1 MYRVKGTAS
10 MLEWLSKPFRHH
22 GRWSRRAFLRAGA
35 LGVGGLMLPQM
46 LAAAGTSGRSRSQLA
61 RRCIFVFLNG
71 GPSQLDTF
79 DMKPMAPSDIRGPYR
94 PIATSVPGL
103 SICEKLPRLAP
114 WMHKV
119 AVVRSMTHNL
129 SAHNSSAAYALSG
142 HSPGSDAAI
151 APTAVDHPTYGSVV
165 ARLSPP
171 QTLPPFVLTPTYL
184 FDMGFPTPSA
194 GGGWLGRSFD
204 PFPVVR
210 NQMMS
215 ASPGWTGELPVPSG
229 MALAAGMTA
238 RRLLDREVLRSQLGT
253 RNAPV
258 TQPGHDLHRQ
268 RAMDLILSPEA
279 QRAFDLSQE
288 PARIRDRYGRFE
300 MGQVLLLAR
309 RMIEAGVR
317 FVTANA
323 VSNPPNTGLSAF
335 QIWDTHFDHFRL
347 YDSHLLP
354 ELDQAL
360 SALLSDLSD
369 RGLLDDTLV
378 LVMGEFGRT
387 PRINNADGGGR
398 DHWSRA
404 YTALLAGGPIR
415 GGIVHGRTDS
425 IAGEVRD
432 FPVRPDDLAATLYE
446 SLGIPHD
453 TMLHDLRQRPH
464 RIAEGEP
471 VRALFG

>member
-1 MYRVKGTAS
+1 
-10 MLEWLSKPFRHH
+10 MLEWLSKPFLHH
-22 GRWSRRAFLRAGA
+22 GHWSRRTLLRAGA
-35 LGVGGLMLPQM
+35 IGLGGLMLPRW
-46 LAAAGTSGRSRSQLA
+46 LAAESAATSRRRAS
-61 RRCIFVFLNG
+61 RCIFIFLNG

-79 DMKPMAPSDIRGPYR
+79 DMKPTASSDIRGPYR
-94 PIATSVPGL
+94 PAATSVPGL
-103 SICEKLPRLAP
+103 SICEKLPRLAS

-151 APTAVDHPTYGSVV
+151 APTASDHPTYGSVV

-171 QTLPPFVLTPTYL
+171 QTLPPFVLTPTHL

-215 ASPGWTGELPVPSG
+215 ASPSWTGELPVPSG
-229 MALAAGMTA
+229 MTLAADMTA
-238 RRLLDREVLRSQLGT
+238 RRMLDRQALRRRLGT
-253 RNAPV
+253 NNQPAV
-258 TQPGHDLHRQ
+258 EPGHDLHRQ
-268 RAMDLILSPEA
+268 RAMDLILSPAA

-288 PARIRDRYGRFE
+288 PARLRDRYGRFE

-323 VSNPPNTGLSAF
+323 VSNPPNTRLSAF

-354 ELDQAL
+354 EFDQAL
-360 SALLSDLSD
+360 SALLSDLSE
-369 RGLLDDTLV
+369 RGLLDDTMV
-378 LVMGEFGRT
+378 VVMGEFGRT
-387 PRINNADGGGR
+387 PRINSADGGGR

-404 YTALLAGGPIR
+404 YSALLAGGPIR
-415 GGIVHGRTDS
+415 GGMVYGRTDS

-446 SLGIPHD
+446 ALGIPYD

>member
-1 MYRVKGTAS
+1 
-10 MLEWLSKPFRHH
+10 MLEWLSKPFLYR

-35 LGVGGLMLPQM
+35 LGLGGLTLPQP
-46 LAAAGTSGRSRSQLA
+46 LAAGSTAPPRHQAS
-61 RRCIFVFLNG
+61 RCIFVFLNG

-79 DMKPMAPSDIRGPYR
+79 DLKPMAPSDIRGPYR
-94 PIATSVPGL
+94 PIPTSVPGL
-103 SICEKLPRLAP
+103 SIGAKLPRLAS

-129 SAHNSSAAYALSG
+129 GAHNSSAAYALSG
-142 HSPGSDAAI
+142 HSRGSDAAI
-151 APTAVDHPTYGSVV
+151 APTATDHPTYGSVV

-171 QTLPPFVLTPTYL
+171 QAMPPFVLTPTYL

-215 ASPGWTGELPVPSG
+215 ASPTWTGELPVPSG
-229 MALAAGMTA
+229 MALAADITA
-238 RRLLDREVLRSQLGT
+238 RRLQDREALRHQLGMG
-253 RNAPV
+253 NVPAAE
-258 TQPGHDLHRQ
+258 PGHDLNRR
-268 RAMDLILSPEA
+268 RALELILSPEA
-279 QRAFDLSQE
+279 QRAFDLAQE
-288 PARIRDRYGRFE
+288 PARVRDRYGRFE

-309 RMIEAGVR
+309 RLIDAGVR

-323 VSNPPNTGLSAF
+323 VSNPPNTRLSAF

-347 YDSHLLP
+347 YDTYLLP

-360 SALLSDLSD
+360 SALLSDLAD
-369 RGLLDDTLV
+369 RGLLDETLV

-387 PRINNADGGGR
+387 PRINGAEGGGR

-404 YTALLAGGPIR
+404 YSALLAGGPIP
-415 GGIVHGRTDS
+415 GGLVHGRTD
-425 IAGEVRD
+425 AHAAEVRD
-432 FPVRPDDLAATLYE
+432 APVRPDDLAATLYE
-446 SLGIPHD
+446 CLGIPHD
-453 TMLHDLRQRPH
+453 TMLHDLSQRPH
-464 RIAEGEP
+464 RITDGEP
-471 VRALFG
+471 VRALMA

>member
-1 MYRVKGTAS
+1 
-10 MLEWLSKPFRHH
+10 MLDWLSAPFVHR
-22 GRWSRRAFLRAGA
+22 GRLSRRTLLRAGA
-35 LGVGGLMLPQM
+35 AGLGGLLLPQ
-46 LAAAGTSGRSRSQLA
+46 LLGAESAAVKRKRASH
-61 RRCIFVFLNG
+61 CIFLFLNG

-79 DMKPMAPSDIRGPYR
+79 DMKPVAPSGIRGPYR
-94 PIATSVPGL
+94 PIATGVPGL

-119 AVVRSMTHNL
+119 AVVRSATHHL

-151 APTAVDHPTYGSVV
+151 APTAGDHPTYGSVV
-165 ARLSPP
+165 ARLTPP
-171 QTLPPFVLTPTYL
+171 GPLPAFVLTPTYL

-215 ASPGWTGELPVPSG
+215 ASPSWTGELPVPSG
-229 MALAAGMTA
+229 MALPADVSSRRLGEREAIRRQLGRQGGSPAAGPF
-238 RRLLDREVLRSQLGT
+238 DV
-253 RNAPV
+253 
-258 TQPGHDLHRQ
+258 HRVK
-268 RAMDLILSPEA
+268 ALELILSPEA
-279 QRAFDLSQE
+279 QRAFDLSRE
-288 PARIRDRYGRFE
+288 PDRVRDRYGRFE
-300 MGQVLLLAR
+300 MGQVFLLAR

-323 VSNPPNTGLSAF
+323 VSNPPDTKLSAF

-354 ELDQAL
+354 EFDQAF
-360 SALLSDLSD
+360 SALLGDLSD
-369 RGLLDDTLV
+369 RGLLDETLL

-387 PRINNADGGGR
+387 PKINGAAGGGR

-404 YTALLAGGPIR
+404 YSVLLAGGPIH
-415 GGIVHGRTDS
+415 GGIVYGQTDA
-425 IAGEVRD
+425 IAGEVKD
-432 FPVRPDDLAATLYE
+432 LPVRPDDLAATLYE
-446 SLGIPHD
+446 ALGIPHD
-453 TMLHDLRQRPH
+453 TMLPDLRQRPH
-464 RIAEGEP
+464 RIADGTP
-471 VRALFG
+471 IWKLFG

>member
-1 MYRVKGTAS
+1 MI
-10 MLEWLSKPFRHH
+10 EWLSKPFRHR
-22 GRWSRRAFLRAGA
+22 GRWSRRSLLRAGA
-35 LGVGGLMLPQM
+35 VGVAGLMLPQL
-46 LAAAGTSGRSRSQLA
+46 LAAEAAAPNRRRAS
-61 RRCIFVFLNG
+61 RCIFLFLNG

-79 DMKPMAPSDIRGPYR
+79 DMKPAAPSGIRGPYK
-94 PIATSVPGL
+94 PIATSAPGL
-103 SICEKLPRLAP
+103 SICEKLPRLAS

-119 AVVRSMTHNL
+119 AVVCSATHHL
-129 SAHNSSAAYALSG
+129 TAHNSSAAYALSG

-151 APTAVDHPTYGSVV
+151 APAATDHPTYGSVI
-165 ARLSPP
+165 ARLAPP
-171 QTLPPFVLTPTYL
+171 GPLPPFVLTPTYL

-215 ASPGWTGELPVPSG
+215 ASPKWTGELPVPT
-229 MALAAGMTA
+229 GMTLSA
-238 RRLLDREVLRSQLGT
+238 DMTSRRLLDREALKGQLG
-253 RNAPV
+253 RGGSINFGQAFDV
-258 TQPGHDLHRQ
+258 HRKK
-268 RAMDLILSPEA
+268 ALELILSPEA
-279 QRAFDLSQE
+279 QRAFDLTQE
-288 PARIRDRYGRFE
+288 PNRVRDRYGRFE
-300 MGQVLLLAR
+300 MGQVCLLAR

-323 VSNPPNTGLSAF
+323 VSNPPTTKLSAF

-354 ELDQAL
+354 EFDQAF

-369 RGLLDDTLV
+369 RGLLDETLI

-387 PRINNADGGGR
+387 PKINNADGGGR

-404 YTALLAGGPIR
+404 YSVLLVGGPIR
-415 GGIVHGRTDS
+415 GGIVYGRTDAS
-425 IAGEVRD
+425 AGEVRD

-446 SLGIPHD
+446 ALGIPYD
-453 TMLHDLRQRPH
+453 TMLPDLRQRPH

-471 VRALFG
+471 IRGLFG

>member
-1 MYRVKGTAS
+1 MID
-10 MLEWLSKPFRHH
+10 WLSKLFPHR
-22 GRWSRRAFLRAGA
+22 GQWSRRAIMRAGA
-35 LGVGGLMLPQM
+35 IGLGGLNFPHL
-46 LAAAGTSGRSRSQLA
+46 LAAESAAPKGKRA
-61 RRCIFVFLNG
+61 KRCIFLFLNG

-79 DMKPMAPSDIRGPYR
+79 DMKPAAPSGIRGPYK

-103 SICEKLPRLAP
+103 TICEKLPRLAP
-114 WMHKV
+114 LMHKV
-119 AVVRSMTHNL
+119 AVIRSATHNL
-129 SAHNSSAAYALSG
+129 TAHNSSAAYALSG

-151 APTAVDHPTYGSVV
+151 APTANDHPTYGSVV
-165 ARLSPP
+165 ARLSPAGP
-171 QTLPPFVLTPTYL
+171 LPPFVLTPTYL

-215 ASPGWTGELPVPSG
+215 ASPRWTGDLPVPT
-229 MALAAGMTA
+229 GMTLSA
-238 RRLLDREVLRSQLGT
+238 DMTSRRLLDREELIRELGRGEAT
-253 RNAPV
+253 GAEQTLDR
-258 TQPGHDLHRQ
+258 HRKK
-268 RAMDLILSPEA
+268 ALELLLSTKA
-279 QRAFDLSQE
+279 QAAFDLAQE
-288 PARIRDRYGRFE
+288 PARVRDRYGRFE
-300 MGQVLLLAR
+300 MGQVFLLAR
-309 RMIEAGVR
+309 RMIESGVR

-369 RGLLDDTLV
+369 RGLLDETLV

-387 PRINNADGGGR
+387 PKINGANGGGR
-398 DHWSRA
+398 DHWARA
-404 YTALLAGGPIR
+404 YSVLLAGGPIR
-415 GGIVHGRTDS
+415 GGMVYGRTDS
-425 IAGEVRD
+425 VAGEVKD

-446 SLGIPHD
+446 ALGIPHD
-453 TMLHDLRQRPH
+453 TMLRDIRQQPH
-464 RIAEGEP
+464 RIAEGQP
-471 VRALFG
+471 VRSLFG

>member
-1 MYRVKGTAS
+1 
-10 MLEWLSKPFRHH
+10 MLEWLSKPFLHR
-22 GRWSRRAFLRAGA
+22 GRWSRRALLRAGA
-35 LGVGGLMLPQM
+35 VGVGGLMLPRLPASQS
-46 LAAAGTSGRSRSQLA
+46 AAPRRRCAS
-61 RRCIFVFLNG
+61 RCIFVFLNG
-71 GPSQLDTF
+71 GQSQLDTF
-79 DMKPMAPSDIRGPYR
+79 DMKPLAPSGVRGPYR
-94 PIATSVPGL
+94 SIATSVPGL
-103 SICEKLPRLAP
+103 SICEKLPRLAQ

-119 AVVRSMTHNL
+119 AVIRSMTHNL

-142 HSPGSDAAI
+142 RSPGSDAAI
-151 APTAVDHPTYGSVV
+151 APTATDHPTFGSVV

-215 ASPGWTGELPVPSG
+215 ASPVWTGELPVPSG
-229 MALAAGMTA
+229 MNLTADMTSLRVRHREALRCRLSAGNAAEA
-238 RRLLDREVLRSQLGT
+238 AHDEHRR
-253 RNAPV
+253 
-258 TQPGHDLHRQ
+258 
-268 RAMDLILSPEA
+268 RAMELILSPEA
-279 QRAFDLSQE
+279 QSAFDLSRE
-288 PARIRDRYGRFE
+288 PASVRDRYGRFE

-323 VSNPPNTGLSAF
+323 VSNPPSTRLSAF

-354 ELDQAL
+354 EFDQAL
-360 SALLSDLSD
+360 SALLGDLAD

-404 YTALLAGGPIR
+404 YSALLAGGPIR
-415 GGIVHGRTDS
+415 GGIIHGRTDAV
-425 IAGEVRD
+425 AGEVRD
-432 FPVRPDDLAATLYE
+432 FPVRPDDLAATLYK

>member
-1 MYRVKGTAS
+1 MID
-10 MLEWLSKPFRHH
+10 WLSKPFRYR
-22 GRWSRRAFLRAGA
+22 GRWSRRSFLRAGA
-35 LGVGGLMLPQM
+35 VGAGSLMLPQL
-46 LAAAGTSGRSRSQLA
+46 LAAHAEPNRKRAS
-61 RRCIFVFLNG
+61 RCIFLFLNG

-79 DMKPMAPSDIRGPYR
+79 DMKPAAPSGIRGPYK
-94 PIATSVPGL
+94 PIATSVPGV
-103 SICEKLPRLAP
+103 SICERLPRLAS

-119 AVVRSMTHNL
+119 AVVRSVTHQL
-129 SAHNSSAAYALSG
+129 TAHNSSAAYALSG

-151 APTAVDHPTYGSVV
+151 APTANDHPTYGSVV
-165 ARLSPP
+165 ARLAPAG
-171 QTLPPFVLTPTYL
+171 QLPPFVLTPTYL

-215 ASPGWTGELPVPSG
+215 ASPRWTGELPVPT
-229 MALAAGMTA
+229 GMTLSDEMTS
-238 RRLLDREVLRSQLGT
+238 RRLLDREALKGQLG
-253 RNAPV
+253 REGAMNVGEAFDV
-258 TQPGHDLHRQ
+258 HRKK
-268 RAMDLILSPEA
+268 ALELILSPEA
-279 QRAFDLSQE
+279 QRAFDLNQE
-288 PARIRDRYGRFE
+288 PNRVRDRYGRFE
-300 MGQVLLLAR
+300 MGQVFLLAR

-323 VSNPPNTGLSAF
+323 VSNPPNTKLSAF

-354 ELDQAL
+354 EFDQAF

-369 RGLLDDTLV
+369 RGLLDETLV
-378 LVMGEFGRT
+378 LAMGEFGRT
-387 PRINNADGGGR
+387 PKINNSDGGGR

-404 YTALLAGGPIR
+404 YSVLLAGGPIR
-415 GGIVHGRTDS
+415 GGIIYGRTDA
-425 IAGEVRD
+425 IAGEVKD

-446 SLGIPHD
+446 ALGIPHD
-453 TMLHDLRQRPH
+453 MMLHDLRQRPH
-464 RIAEGEP
+464 RIADGDP

>member
-1 MYRVKGTAS
+1 
-10 MLEWLSKPFRHH
+10 MLEWLSKPFLHR
-22 GRWSRRAFLRAGA
+22 GRWSRRALLRAGA
-35 LGVGGLMLPQM
+35 IGAGGLLLSSL
-46 LAAAGTSGRSRSQLA
+46 LAAEPAAMPRRRAS
-61 RRCIFVFLNG
+61 RCIFIFLNG
-71 GPSQLDTF
+71 GASQLDTF
-79 DMKPMAPSDIRGPYR
+79 DMKPMAPSDIRGPYL

-151 APTAVDHPTYGSVV
+151 APTATDHPTYGSVV

-215 ASPGWTGELPVPSG
+215 ASPNWTGELPVPNG
-229 MALAAGMTA
+229 MTLAADMSG
-238 RRLLDREVLRSQLGT
+238 RRLLDREALRRQLGT
-253 RNAPV
+253 GNVPAGEPAY
-258 TQPGHDLHRQ
+258 DLHRR

-288 PARIRDRYGRFE
+288 PAWLRDRYGRFE
-300 MGQVLLLAR
+300 MGQVFLLAR

-323 VSNPPNTGLSAF
+323 VSNPPNTRLSAF

-360 SALLSDLSD
+360 SALLSDLFD

-378 LVMGEFGRT
+378 LVVGEFGRT

-398 DHWSRA
+398 DHWGRA

-415 GGIVHGRTDS
+415 GGIVYGRTDS

-432 FPVRPDDLAATLYE
+432 FPIRPDDMAATLYE
-446 SLGIPHD
+446 ALGIPYD